1 MTTLLRIAAVVVATI
16 VTAWPAA
23 AHLGDPA
30 GRTAPV
36 ATPSTIAASD
46 TSLPWSGG
54 HQTGTGELHRFHLD
68 RLEASLTR
76 LYAMR

>member
-23 AHLGDPA
+23 AHLGDAA

-36 ATPSTIAASD
+36 ATPSTTAAPD
-46 TSLPWSGG
+46 TFLPWSGG
-54 HQTGTGELHRFHLD
+54 QQAATGELHGFHLD
-68 RLEASLTR
+68 RLEVSLTR